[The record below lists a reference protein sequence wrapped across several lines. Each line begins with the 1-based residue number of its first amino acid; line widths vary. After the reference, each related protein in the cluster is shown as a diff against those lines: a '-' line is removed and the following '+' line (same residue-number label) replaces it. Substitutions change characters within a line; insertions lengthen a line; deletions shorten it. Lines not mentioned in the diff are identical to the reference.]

1 MAAIDRIVHHSVILD
16 MMEVE
21 SYRATE
27 ATQQH
32 LHLQREAQTFSREEA
47 LAESEK
53 IIVATGKNY

>member
-1 MAAIDRIVHHSVILD
+1 MAAIDRLVHHSVILD

-32 LHLQREAQTFSREEA
+32 LHQQQEAQPFSREESRV
-47 LAESEK
+47 ESEK